1 MNAPL
6 KFAVIGHPIAHS
18 LSPRMHTANFQ
29 VLGLAATYEAFDIE
43 PADIP
48 QALARFQAEGYL
60 GINVTVPHK
69 IAVKNAMT
77 RLDVSAVRAR
87 AVNTVRFESDGT
99 TTGFNTDMAG
109 FRQPLDARG
118 FPFAQARVVLLGAGG
133 AARAVAAAC
142 LDAGCR
148 NLVVANRTVEKA
160 AALVSELAAEG
171 VAACSLDELLATAS
185 ERLCPDAASPLLLV
199 NATTVGLKLDDPSVL
214 PPDVFQPG
222 QLVYDLIP
230 VARETATRAAA
241 RAAGAETLD
250 GLGMLAAQAAESF
263 CIWTGQSANLAAM
276 RASLGG

>member
-1 MNAPL
+1 
-6 KFAVIGHPIAHS
+6 
-18 LSPRMHTANFQ
+18 MHAANFQ
-29 VLGLAATYEAFDIE
+29 ALGLAATYEAFDIA
-43 PADIP
+43 PGAVA
-48 QALARFQAEGYL
+48 QALARFRVEGYR

-77 RLDVSAVRAR
+77 RLDASAVRAC
-87 AVNTVRFESDGT
+87 AVNTVRFEADGT

-109 FRQPLDARG
+109 FRQPLDAQR
-118 FPFAQARVVLLGAGG
+118 FPLARARVVLLGAGG

-148 NLVVANRTVEKA
+148 DLVVANRTVEKA
-160 AALVSELAAEG
+160 AVLVQALAADG
-171 VAACSLDELLATAS
+171 VAACSLDDLLATAP
-185 ERLCPDAASPLLLV
+185 ERLRSAAASPLLIV
-199 NATTVGLKLDDPSVL
+199 NATTVGLRPDDPSVL
-214 PPDVFQPG
+214 PPAVFQPG

-241 RAAGAETLD
+241 RAAGAATLG

-263 CIWTGQSANLAAM
+263 RIWTGQSAHLAAM